1 MKVYLFRH
9 GETLWSKTG
18 QHTGLT
24 DLDLT
29 PEGELEAKKLGES
42 VKNISFDY
50 VFASP
55 LKRVL
60 KTCDLVGLK
69 ENAVIEPKLLEWD
82 YGDYEGLTSKEIWNQ
97 DPGWTIFKKDPP
109 DGETSFD
116 VQARADYIIHKIS
129 SLDGNIAI
137 FSSGHFSRV
146 IAARFL
152 GLDISFG
159 ASLILST
166 ASKSILGYE
175 HNVPAIFLWNDT
187 SHLI

>member
-1 MKVYLFRH
+1 MKIYLFRH

-29 PEGELEAKKLGES
+29 PEGELEAKQLGES

-55 LKRVL
+55 LKRVI
-60 KTCDLVGLK
+60 KTCDFVGLK
-69 ENAVIEPKLLEWD
+69 ERAIIEPNLLEWD
-82 YGDYEGLTSKEIWNQ
+82 YGDYEGLTSNEIWKI
-97 DPGWTIFKKDPP
+97 DPGWTIFKKNPP
-109 DGETSFD
+109 NGETSLK
-116 VQARADYIIHKIS
+116 VQARADRIIHKIR

-146 IAARFL
+146 IAARWL
-152 GLDISFG
+152 GLDVSFG